1 MNRTSGS
8 LRLTATVVGFA
19 LATLASVVVAAPTS
33 SPAPTRSVAGGEA
46 AATMFRVGVAFD
58 PVNQSSNGYSRA
70 IGLEAPLSKAIGAP
84 VRVISSR
91 SLREIA
97 IGTRSAEYDAL
108 WVPANLAVG
117 AIKDPRYEMIGF
129 DGRMSKM
136 ALVVTPDIAS
146 FSDLKGKT
154 LYLPQED
161 SPASSVG
168 TALLSD
174 NGIRLSDFRL
184 VFTSGSYEVAE
195 FALQK
200 KLCAATIMPEAAAKA
215 WLAAHPG
222 AGKILEVSAP
232 VPGQTLIARKV
243 LGAATKQQISD
254 YFAGQASVRV
264 LAVATPALYN
274 YIMGISQ
281 YTPDDVAG
289 VRKVTARE
297 VTELAKE
304 GAQVVDVRSAA
315 EFDAKHIPAARHVSY
330 EEYSARIVGADLAN
344 DGFDISKLAGVKK
357 IVLYC
362 NGPECWKSF
371 KAAVRANASRQ
382 FDAVYWFR
390 GGMPEWERA
399 GLPVTAPR
407 AKDKSATVATN

>member
-1 MNRTSGS
+1 MNRTSRS
-8 LRLTATVVGFA
+8 LHSSAAVLGLAFAALTGA
-19 LATLASVVVAAPTS
+19 VVAAPSATS
-33 SPAPTRSVAGGEA
+33 APARSAANAEATAAPTAL
-46 AATMFRVGVAFD
+46 RVGVAFD
-58 PVNQSSNGYSRA
+58 PVNQAANGYARA
-70 IGLEAPLSKAIGAP
+70 IGLEATLTKAVGLP
-84 VRVISSR
+84 VRVVGSR

-117 AIKDPRYEMIGF
+117 AIKDPRYEVVGF

-136 ALVVTPDIAS
+136 ALIVTPEIAS
-146 FSDLKGKT
+146 FADLKGKT

-168 TALLSD
+168 TAMLSD

-195 FALQK
+195 FALLK

-222 AGKILEVSAP
+222 AGKILQVSAP
-232 VPGQTLIARKV
+232 VPGQTLIARKI
-243 LGAATKQQISD
+243 LGAATKQQLSE
-254 YFAGQASVRV
+254 YFAAQASVRA
-264 LAVATPALYN
+264 LAVATPASYK
-274 YIMGISQ
+274 YITGLSQ

-289 VRKVTARE
+289 VRKVSAKE

-304 GAQVVDVRSAA
+304 GVQVVDVRSAA
-315 EFDAKHIPAARHVSY
+315 EFDAKHIPAARHLSY

-344 DGFDISKLAGVKK
+344 DGFDVSKLAGVKK
-357 IVLYC
+357 VVLYC

-371 KAAVRANASRQ
+371 KAAVRANASKQ

-399 GLPVTAPR
+399 GLPVTA
-407 AKDKSATVATN
+407 AKGAAVASN